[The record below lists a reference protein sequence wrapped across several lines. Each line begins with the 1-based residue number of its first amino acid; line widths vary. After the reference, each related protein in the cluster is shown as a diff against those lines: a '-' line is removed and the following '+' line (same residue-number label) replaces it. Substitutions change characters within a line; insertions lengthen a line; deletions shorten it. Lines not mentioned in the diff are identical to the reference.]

1 MLVVHQAGAHTA
13 LLSHLDAVL
22 VTELVSLLDELL
34 HLLHDGLILL
44 LVLLLGRVLL
54 LRLLV
59 AGRIVRHL
67 LLLRLLRC
75 LVPWVGNLVTTGRP
89 SATLLLLLR
98 LTGSLF

>member
-1 MLVVHQAGAHTA
+1 MLVVHQAGAHAA
-13 LLSHLDAVL
+13 LLSYLDAVL

-75 LVPWVGNLVTTGRP
+75 LIPWVGNLVTTCGL
-89 SATLLLLLR
+89 STATLLLLR
-98 LTGSLF
+98 LTGSFF